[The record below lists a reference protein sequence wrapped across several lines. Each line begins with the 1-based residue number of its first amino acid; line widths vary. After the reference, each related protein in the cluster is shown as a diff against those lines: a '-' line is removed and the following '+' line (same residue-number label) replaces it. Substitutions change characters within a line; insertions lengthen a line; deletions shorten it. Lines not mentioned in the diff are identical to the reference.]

1 MKQPLPPPLRLF
13 TPTLLRRS
21 MAALVA
27 LLVLLLGLPQ
37 RVAAQG
43 CPTLDTGDFTA
54 TLIAANSD

>member
-1 MKQPLPPPLRLF
+1 MKQPLPPPLRLA

-27 LLVLLLGLPQ
+27 LLVLLLSLPQ

-54 TLIAANSD
+54 T